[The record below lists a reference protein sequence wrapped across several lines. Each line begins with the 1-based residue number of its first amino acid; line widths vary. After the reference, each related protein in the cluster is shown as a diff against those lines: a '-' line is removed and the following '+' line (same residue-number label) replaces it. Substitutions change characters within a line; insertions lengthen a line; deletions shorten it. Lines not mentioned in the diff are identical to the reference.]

1 MSACQMSIGLT
12 SIDQMSVNQKKV
24 EPHLWLRFKL
34 TAQLIL
40 KPKGSVLFANTRL
53 ACFVIDE

>member
-1 MSACQMSIGLT
+1 MSIGLT